1 MNEHTGRAE
10 EAGAVE
16 LSVMT
21 ESPSRHGR
29 STLFR
34 RALIAALVGAS
45 LWYGSPGLYSILRLS
60 ASLAQ
65 KTPEE
70 RRASLFAPWYAEVVD
85 LRNDVPRHASI
96 DLVMISPRTRDV
108 AVLAGPLLQPRDV
121 RYFDGFADWQA
132 RRRAVFL
139 HDDKAANA
147 IPGPPPGPADV
158 TVVVD
163 VDSTPMFRVVR

>member
-1 MNEHTGRAE
+1 
-10 EAGAVE
+10 
-16 LSVMT
+16 MT
-21 ESPSRHGR
+21 EGPSRHGR
-29 STLFR
+29 ETLFR

-45 LWYGSPGLYSILRLS
+45 LWVGFPELFSILRLS

-70 RRASLFAPWYAEVVD
+70 RRASLFAPWYADVVR

-96 DLVMISPRTRDV
+96 DLVMISPRARDV

-139 HDDKAANA
+139 LGDKAANA
-147 IPGPPPGPADV
+147 VPGPPPGPADV
-158 TVVVD
+158 TVMVD
-163 VDSTPMFRVVR
+163 PGSTPVFVVVR